1 MPKTEQGPKAMP
13 VCAAEVKIKLGNKE
27 EYPSKGASNIP
38 LTMSP
43 KSPHY
48 VEKQHKKF

>member
-1 MPKTEQGPKAMP
+1 MHITEQGPKAMP
-13 VCAAEVKIKLGNKE
+13 VCAAEVKIKLGIKE
-27 EYPSKGASNIP
+27 EYPSKRASNIP
-38 LTMSP
+38 LTKSP

>member
-1 MPKTEQGPKAMP
+1 MHKTEQGPKAMP
-13 VCAAEVKIKLGNKE
+13 VCAAEVKINLGIKE
-27 EYPSKGASNIP
+27 EYSRKRASNIP

>member
-1 MPKTEQGPKAMP
+1 MHKTEQGPKAMP
-13 VCAAEVKIKLGNKE
+13 VCAAEVKKIGIKE
-27 EYPSKGASNIP
+27 EYPRKRESNIP
-38 LTMSP
+38 LTKSP